1 MRDDR
6 DYKVDLSA
14 AAQQNVSSPQQ
25 SPAAATSRPFISVH
39 FACCNIY
46 MRIYRDADGKA
57 YQGRCPRCAVPV
69 NFPVGAGGTNARFF
83 RVE

>member
-6 DYKVDLSA
+6 DYKLDLSESAQEPIAQPPRA
-14 AAQQNVSSPQQ
+14 AAP
-25 SPAAATSRPFISVH
+25 ATSRPFISVH

-57 YQGRCPRCAVPV
+57 YQGRCPRCAATV

>member
-6 DYKVDLSA
+6 DYKLELSA
-14 AAQQNVSSPQQ
+14 SAQETLAQPQRT
-25 SPAAATSRPFISVH
+25 AAAPSRPFISVH

-46 MRIYRDADGKA
+46 TRIYRDAHGKA
-57 YQGRCPRCAVPV
+57 YQGRCPHCAATV
-69 NFPVGAGGTNARFF
+69 NFPVGAGGTRARFF